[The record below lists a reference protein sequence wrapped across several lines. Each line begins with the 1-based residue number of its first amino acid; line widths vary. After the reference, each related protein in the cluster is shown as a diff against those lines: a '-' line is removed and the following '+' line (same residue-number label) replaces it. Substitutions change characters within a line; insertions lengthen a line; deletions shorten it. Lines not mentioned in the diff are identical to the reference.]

1 MGKEESLRNKKCHGA
16 VNGDCNK
23 ARFPGAEHGEGNEQ
37 PKEGVPPSGD
47 QPDTALPDARI
58 VELTPGI
65 TVEELALHGFGKRK
79 GAGDPGK
86 HPRPVMARRAGYIAA
101 KCDKGPQLPTTEK
114 R

>member
-65 TVEELALHGFGKRK
+65 TVEELDLHGFGKRK
-79 GAGDPGK
+79 GDGDPGK
-86 HPRPVMARRAGYIAA
+86 HPRSEEHTSE
-101 KCDKGPQLPTTEK
+101 LPSLM